1 MKARLLS
8 APLLALLSAFV
19 AFRVLVRESYLPE
32 NKQIHHWLPVDLEV
46 YSLGGKAVAEG
57 APLYAGPFVKDLP
70 FTYPPFAGVLFSFFH
85 ELDPKLLTIAWQ
97 TTNFIALVAVVLM
110 VFARKREL
118 TPMLGL
124 ASLSFAAAM
133 FISEPVRANFY
144 YGQINLL
151 LMFLIC
157 IDFLPREHRWAGV
170 GVGLA
175 AGLKLTPAFFLLLFV
190 VQRRWRAL
198 FVSLATFAVTVLIG
212 FWRVKDAGAFWT
224 HAISDSSRV
233 GSHKNP
239 GAQSLQTILIR
250 VFNND
255 SQALWLGL
263 SLVIVV
269 STAIACVW
277 ALRRD
282 QLAIAVS
289 LCGFAACL
297 ISPFSWFHH
306 WVWVA
311 PAVAGVIL
319 LFDAPTQ
326 RKSGWKSWLAA
337 QGLLVCALAVSALW
351 LLPTVNK
358 AVAPDIAQRIRGEE
372 YMHDPLNV
380 LFIGVGVVAIIG
392 YAAFGWIGTR
402 RLAAASVE

>member
-1 MKARLLS
+1 MKAKLLS
-8 APLLALLSAFV
+8 APLLAFLSALI

-32 NKQIHHWLPVDLEV
+32 EKQINRWMPVDLDV
-46 YSLGGKAVAEG
+46 YMLGGKAVSEG
-57 APLYAGPFVKDLP
+57 SALYAGPFVKDLP
-70 FTYPPFAGVLFSFFH
+70 FTYPPFAGAMFSFFSA
-85 ELDPKLLTIAWQ
+85 LDPKLLTIAWQ

-118 TPMLGL
+118 TPMLGI
-124 ASLSFAAAM
+124 ASLCFATAM

-151 LMFLIC
+151 LMCLIC
-157 IDFLPREHRWAGV
+157 LDFLPREHRWAGI

-190 VQRRWRAL
+190 LQRRWRAL
-198 FVSLATFAVTVLIG
+198 FVSIAVFSATVAVG
-212 FWRVKDAGAFWT
+212 FWRVPDASAFWT

-233 GSHKNP
+233 GSHNNP
-239 GAQSLQTILIR
+239 GAQSLRTILIR
-250 VFNND
+250 VFHSD
-255 SQALWLGL
+255 GQGLWLAL
-263 SLVIVV
+263 SLGIVAC
-269 STAIACVW
+269 TAIACVW
-277 ALRRD
+277 AIRRD
-282 QLAIAVS
+282 QVAIAVS

-297 ISPFSWFHH
+297 VSPFSWFHH

-311 PAVAGVIL
+311 PAVAGVIV
-319 LFDAPTQ
+319 LFDAPSQ
-326 RKSGWKSWLAA
+326 RLEGWKAWASA
-337 QGLLVCALAVSALW
+337 QGLLLCALGLSALW

-358 AVAPDIAQRIRGEE
+358 AVAPGIAQRIRGEE

-380 LFIGVGVVAIIG
+380 LFIAVGVVAIIG

-402 RLAAASVE
+402 RLASSSVE